1 MSYMLKLPDE
11 RGAQLRQ
18 IAAAKNTT
26 IPDLIADYVRA
37 EIEAGTIPADLPGIE
52 VAKEGESITIKAKG
66 FEATIPAKEGPT
78 LADLMRASGN
88 APSDPERKLRW
99 IEGLAGLSGIKV
111 KRAGNGVKLVSPF
124 TGKEYPLALHV
135 ASDLADQIDRA
146 AE

>member
-26 IPDLIADYVRA
+26 IPDLIAGFVRA
-37 EIEAGTIPADLPGIE
+37 EIEAGTIPADLPGID

-66 FEATIPAKEGPT
+66 FEATIPANEGPT
-78 LADLMRASGN
+78 LADLMRTSGN

-99 IEGLAGLSGIKV
+99 IEGLAALSGIRV
-111 KRAGNGVKLVSPF
+111 KRAGNGVKLVSPS
-124 TGKEYPLALHV
+124 TGEEYPLALHV